1 MQDDRPP
8 DRRQLDDVLDAL
20 LPFAHQLLDKHGEF
34 FPFGGAMGRDGKVSM
49 VAGDTGTDHPPS
61 DEVMEL
67 IRAAKKR
74 DRDNYVAVGL
84 CYDVRV
90 RTRPDAPVTDAI
102 CVSLEHEGGM
112 AVDVVEPYA
121 KRPNKVEY
129 GPLAAQQGRRVVFSN
144 PP

>member
-8 DRRQLDDVLDAL
+8 DRRQLDDILEAL
-20 LPFAHQLLDKHGEF
+20 LPFARQLLEKHGEF
-34 FPFGGAMGRDGKVSM
+34 FPFGAAMSRDGKVTM
-49 VAGDTGTDHPPS
+49 VAGDTGTEHPPS

-67 IRAAKKR
+67 IRTAMRR
-74 DRDNYVAVGL
+74 DRDKYLAVGL

-90 RTRPDAPVTDAI
+90 RTSADAPPTDAI

-121 KRPNKVEY
+121 KRGGKVAY
-129 GPLAAQQGRRVVFSN
+129 GSLAAQQGRRMVFSS

>member
-1 MQDDRPP
+1 MHDDRPP

-20 LPFAHQLLDKHGEF
+20 LPFAHQLLEKHGEF
-34 FPFGGAMGRDGKVSM
+34 FPFGAAMGRDGKVSM
-49 VAGDTGTDHPPS
+49 VAGDTGTEHPPS

-67 IRAAKKR
+67 IREAMRR
-74 DRDNYVAVGL
+74 DRDKYVAVGL

-90 RTRPDAPVTDAI
+90 RTSADAPPTDAI

-121 KRPNKVEY
+121 KRGGKVEY
-129 GPLAAQQGRRVVFSN
+129 GSLAAQQGRRVVFSS
-144 PP
+144 PS

>member
-34 FPFGGAMGRDGKVSM
+34 FPFGAAMGRDGKVSM
-49 VAGDTGTDHPPS
+49 VAGDTGTEHPPS

-67 IRAAKKR
+67 IREAMRR
-74 DRDNYVAVGL
+74 DRDKYVAVGL

-90 RTRPDAPVTDAI
+90 RTSPDAPPTDAV
-102 CVSLEHEGGM
+102 CVSLEHRDGM
-112 AVDVVEPYA
+112 AVDVVEPYT
-121 KRPNKVEY
+121 KRGNKMEY
-129 GPLAAQQGRRVVFSN
+129 GALSAGQGRKAVFGV
-144 PP
+144 

>member
-1 MQDDRPP
+1 MQDRRPP

-34 FPFGGAMGRDGKVSM
+34 FPFGAAMGRDGKVSM
-49 VAGDTGTDHPPS
+49 VAGDTGTEHPPS

-67 IRAAKKR
+67 IREAMRR
-74 DRDNYVAVGL
+74 DRDKYVAVGL

-90 RTRPDAPVTDAI
+90 RTSADAPLTDAI

-121 KRPNKVEY
+121 KRGGKIEY
-129 GPLAAQQGRRVVFSN
+129 GSLAAQQGRRLVFSS
-144 PP
+144 PS

>member
-8 DRRQLDDVLDAL
+8 DRRQLDDILEAL
-20 LPFAHQLLDKHGEF
+20 LPFAHGLLDKHGEF
-34 FPFGGAMGRDGKVSM
+34 FPFGAAMGRDGKVSM
-49 VAGDTGTDHPPS
+49 VAGDTGTEHPPS

-67 IRAAKKR
+67 IREAMRR
-74 DRDNYVAVGL
+74 DRDKYVAVGL

-90 RTRPDAPVTDAI
+90 RTSADAPPTDAI
-102 CVSLEHEGGM
+102 CVSLEHRDGM

-121 KRPNKVEY
+121 KRGGKVAY
-129 GPLAAQQGRRVVFSN
+129 GSLAAQQGRRVVFSS